1 VPTRRALL
9 LIADIGGYT
18 DYMQFHR
25 SVLGHAEAATARM
38 LDSVVDAAR
47 GFELVEIEGDA
58 AFLSRDVGRLGD
70 ATALSVVTDA
80 AVAMHR
86 AFHTERNFVELN
98 MCPCGSCKQTRGLK
112 LKFVAH
118 VGEVATQTIRR
129 RDKLVGMDV
138 IYVHRLLKNPV
149 AVPEYVLVSDEL
161 LAGSADSSGLV
172 TQEVAMELDG
182 IGPVRTH
189 FVDVQDIAPPAPL
202 PEPSWAQRIGGT
214 FAMVGRGIPHIV
226 RRRRPQ
232 PLDQAG

>member
-1 VPTRRALL
+1 
-9 LIADIGGYT
+9 
-18 DYMQFHR
+18 
-25 SVLGHAEAATARM
+25 
-38 LDSVVDAAR
+38 
-47 GFELVEIEGDA
+47 
-58 AFLSRDVGRLGD
+58 
-70 ATALSVVTDA
+70 
-80 AVAMHR
+80 
-86 AFHTERNFVELN
+86 